1 MSREAA
7 GRGECVR
14 LLFGLDL
21 HDQPGPCGR
30 LKRDPYPSEYLYTG
44 TEPLVT
50 EAHMSGEVITRL
62 LNEDVLVP
70 VLIAGSIIL
79 IVGMKALAG
88 VFKTFARERTRREI
102 AAFIAEGSMSPEQG
116 ERLMKAGTKDC

>member
-1 MSREAA
+1 
-7 GRGECVR
+7 
-14 LLFGLDL
+14 
-21 HDQPGPCGR
+21 
-30 LKRDPYPSEYLYTG
+30 
-44 TEPLVT
+44 
-50 EAHMSGEVITRL
+50 MSGEVTTRL

-79 IVGMKALAG
+79 IVGMKSLAG